1 MSATGSLSYVPYL
14 NLIETI
20 ACVICR
26 LVTIYTMSKVVY
38 HRFRGTNKY
47 PRVRIVSPIVIIFL
61 SVSVCCALTTLP
73 YYLYTIIKWTPANTY
88 DVTAMYWLGIHLSN
102 SVAVLPVLIFFLT
115 LDRCLALNYPLLY
128 SRQMYKWTAVNAI
141 IVTILVYVLSMTFS
155 LLELPIQYSKVK
167 TCSVFTCIMVKFN
180 ILPQFVY
187 KVGFGT
193 ANLVLTIYFLWVTRP
208 SACEK
213 NIITSEPLVK
223 YTGLFAALFVTIDS
237 ALCGMYYLVMLSR
250 RNAVES
256 FNSEIVH

>member
-1 MSATGSLSYVPYL
+1 MSATVSLPYVPYL

-26 LVTIYTMSKVVY
+26 LITICTMSKVVY

-141 IVTILVYVLSMTFS
+141 IVTILVYVLM
-155 LLELPIQYSKVK
+155 K
-167 TCSVFTCIMVKFN
+167 TCSVFTCIMLKFN

-223 YTGLFAALFVTIDS
+223 YTGLFAALFVSIDS